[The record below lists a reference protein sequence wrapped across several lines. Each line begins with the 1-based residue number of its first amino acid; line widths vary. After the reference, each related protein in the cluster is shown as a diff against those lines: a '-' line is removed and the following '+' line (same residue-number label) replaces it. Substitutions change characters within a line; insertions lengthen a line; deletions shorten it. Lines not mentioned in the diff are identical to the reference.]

1 MALIQCPECGKQLS
15 EHASQCSQCGTP
27 MSDIIRLIKEQQ
39 EQELRKELERQKQLE
54 ALEQLRVQEARLKAE
69 QAAEEARL
77 RAEQAA
83 EEARLRAERQA
94 EEERL
99 KAKEEARER
108 AEKRAKWWKKNKV
121 KVIIVISVVIAFI
134 IAGVV
139 MKNIAQQKTIVL
151 ANQYIAFGE
160 SCAAIF
166 HFDEANRFYQQAK
179 QFTEDYETRLLI
191 DRKKD
196 EYLPIARKKADEEY
210 DNALKRLK
218 ILLEADDY
226 VFNEYSNQALDK
238 MIEIYPE
245 RKETIYYKN
254 MRE

>member
-39 EQELRKELERQKQLE
+39 EQELSKELERQKQLE
-54 ALEQLRVQEARLKAE
+54 ALEQLRVQEARLK
-69 QAAEEARL
+69 
-77 RAEQAA
+77 AEQAA

-151 ANQYIAFGE
+151 ANQYIAFGD

-238 MIEIYPE
+238 MIEIYPGRE
-245 RKETIYYKN
+245 ETIYYKN

>member
-54 ALEQLRVQEARLKAE
+54 ALEQLRVQEARLK
-69 QAAEEARL
+69 
-77 RAEQAA
+77 AEQAA

-151 ANQYIAFGE
+151 ANQYIAFGD

-238 MIEIYPE
+238 MIEIYPGRE
-245 RKETIYYKN
+245 ETIYYKN

>member
-54 ALEQLRVQEARLKAE
+54 ALEQLRVQEARLK
-69 QAAEEARL
+69 
-77 RAEQAA
+77 AEQAA

-151 ANQYIAFGE
+151 ANQYIAFGD

-245 RKETIYYKN
+245 RK
-254 MRE
+254 

>member
-54 ALEQLRVQEARLKAE
+54 ALEQLRVQ
-69 QAAEEARL
+69 
-77 RAEQAA
+77 
-83 EEARLRAERQA
+83 EARLRAERQA

-151 ANQYIAFGE
+151 ANQYIAFGD

-179 QFTEDYETRLLI
+179 QFTEDYETLLLI